1 LTGLEGLKAGKAAST
16 RAGDYARRLGILTR
30 GRLVAGDSFYRLEL
44 AIRRMLPEGLKKLW
58 RLGRL
63 AVQPVPPPAPAIP
76 QMQLDGCQLLTNR
89 IEMLHRL
96 PKGGMVAEIGTYRGD
111 FARLI
116 LDIMAPERLHLAD
129 ITFSL
134 CRADVLADP
143 RVAKHEGLSVPF
155 LQSLPDASLDM
166 IYLDADHSYDAV
178 RADIAAAAPKVKPGG
193 FLVFND
199 VARIIRPG
207 FGVLGVH
214 QAMSEFAAGS
224 GWQMAFFCLEGEALY
239 DVALRRPE

>member
-1 LTGLEGLKAGKAAST
+1 
-16 RAGDYARRLGILTR
+16 
-30 GRLVAGDSFYRLEL
+30 LVARESFYRLEL
-44 AIRRMLPEGLKKLW
+44 AIRRALPEGFKKLW

-63 AVQPVPPPAPAIP
+63 AVQPVPPSAPSIP
-76 QMQLDGCQLLTNR
+76 QAQLDGCRLITNR

-96 PKGGMVAEIGTYRGD
+96 PKGGIVAEIGTYRGD
-111 FARLI
+111 FARAI
-116 LDIMAPERLHLAD
+116 LDIMAPDRLHLAD

-155 LQSLPDASLDM
+155 LQRLPDASLDM
-166 IYLDADHSYDAV
+166 IYVDADHGYDAV

-199 VARIIRPG
+199 FARIIRPG

-214 QAMSEFAAGS
+214 QAVCEFAAES
-224 GWQMAFFCLEGEALY
+224 GWPVAFFCMEGEALY

>member
-1 LTGLEGLKAGKAAST
+1 
-16 RAGDYARRLGILTR
+16 
-30 GRLVAGDSFYRLEL
+30 LVARESFYRLEL
-44 AIRRMLPEGLKKLW
+44 AIRRALPEGFKKLW

-63 AVQPVPPPAPAIP
+63 AVQPVPPSAPSIP
-76 QMQLDGCQLLTNR
+76 QAQLDGCLLLTNR

-96 PKGGMVAEIGTYRGD
+96 PKGGIVAEIGTYRGD
-111 FARLI
+111 FARAI
-116 LDIMAPERLHLAD
+116 LDIMAPDRLHLAD

-155 LQSLPDASLDM
+155 LQRLPDASLDM
-166 IYLDADHSYDAV
+166 IYVDADHGYDAV

-199 VARIIRPG
+199 FARIIRPG

-214 QAMSEFAAGS
+214 QAVCEFAAES
-224 GWQMAFFCLEGEALY
+224 GWPVAFFCMEGEALY